1 MKKFL
6 SIFAVLGL
14 ILVLAACGADNK
26 EKESEGSNDQSNE
39 ANESSESTTLT
50 IKHELGETPVKKN
63 PEKVVVFDYGA
74 LDTLDKLGIEVA
86 GVAKQSLPGYLS
98 KYDDD
103 KYENIGGLKEPDF
116 EKINEMKPDLIIISG
131 RQSDMYED
139 LSEIAPTIH
148 LGVDATRYMES
159 FKENVGKIAEIFG
172 KEDAVDAEIKA
183 VEEKIAGI
191 NEKATASDKKALIV
205 LANEG
210 KVSAYG
216 PGSRFGII
224 HDVFGFKAAD
234 EGIEA
239 STHGQSITFEYIL
252 ETNPDILF
260 VIDRSAAVGGEVGA
274 KDTIENELVQKTNA
288 YKDGKI
294 IYLDPE
300 YWYLSGGGLESVA
313 AMVDEVEPVIE

>member
-39 ANESSESTTLT
+39 ASESSESTTLT

-86 GVAKQSLPGYLS
+86 GVAKQSLPEYLS
-98 KYDDD
+98 KYGDD

-183 VEEKIAGI
+183 VEEKIAAI

-313 AMVDEVEPVIE
+313 EMVDEVEPVLE